1 MTTAVTL
8 LPLMYEAKGI
18 WRYRPIGKCLVEVNI
33 SANSTDPVTV
43 TVMPDIKWRYLGISY
58 FRVFSPPEV
67 RTRIYISDWNDPA
80 KEPSDSYLL
89 ADIDENQYDVR
100 ITPRDYGLDKIYCDK
115 FWIEVVPRSTENYER
130 KAIVEF
136 AGIEIK

>member
-58 FRVFSPPEV
+58 FRVFSPPGV
-67 RTRIYISDWNDPA
+67 RTRIYISDWNNPA

-100 ITPRDYGLDKIYCDK
+100 LTPRDYGLDKIYCDK

-136 AGIEIK
+136 AGMEIK

>member
-8 LPLMYEAKGI
+8 LPLMYEAKEI

-67 RTRIYISDWNDPA
+67 RTRIYISDWNNPA
-80 KEPSDSYLL
+80 KEPSDGYLL

-100 ITPRDYGLDKIYCDK
+100 LTPRDYGLDKVYCDK

>member
-67 RTRIYISDWNDPA
+67 RTRIYISDWNNPA

>member
-18 WRYRPIGKCLVEVNI
+18 WRYRPIGKCLVEINI
-33 SANSTDPVTV
+33 SANSIEPVTV
-43 TVMPDIKWRYLGISY
+43 TVVPDIKWRYLGISY

-67 RTRIYISDWNDPA
+67 RTRIYISDWNNPA

-100 ITPRDYGLDKIYCDK
+100 LTPRDYGLDKIYCDK
-115 FWIEVVPRSTENYER
+115 FWIEIVPRSSENYER
-130 KAIVEF
+130 KAIIEF